1 MESVKVIINNKTY
14 NYPKNTT
21 LYKISEDFKDEFNND
36 ILIAKMNGEIV
47 WLNEQVISPS
57 KIEFFDVSSK
67 IGSKAYERT
76 AILILV
82 KAVKDVM
89 GKDVRVEYSIDKGI
103 YCTVKGLDINTLTL
117 IHERMNEIID
127 ASYKIEKL
135 NTNRLNTIKYYEKN
149 RMYDK
154 AELLKYISNTYV
166 TIYKL
171 DDVYDYMYG
180 DMLINT
186 AYINEFNLEYVGS
199 NGFVLMLPFI
209 YNENKVSSYTHHED
223 LFNTKE
229 EYNKWCHKIGINNIT
244 DVNKKLS
251 EGKFNDLIFM
261 SEARQNNELFNIAHK
276 IASNKN
282 IKMVLISGPSS
293 SGKTTTSRKLKLF
306 LESEGLKPY
315 ALSVDDYFLERDE
328 TPVDENGKR
337 DYESVNAL
345 DINLFNK
352 QLEEIL
358 DGKEVI
364 LPTFNFIS
372 GKKEFKK
379 KFRLQPNGIL
389 IIEGLHSLNDELT
402 SKINTSNKFKI
413 YLSPLTCLNLDNHN
427 RLNTTDNRLLRRM
440 VRDNLRRGYNA
451 SETLESWPR
460 VRHGETKYV
469 FPYQDSADVV
479 LNTSLIYEI
488 NVLKVY
494 AEPLL
499 FSVEEND
506 PNYREAI
513 RLINILRMALP
524 MPAALVPHDS
534 ILREFIGNGC
544 FDE

>member
-36 ILIAKMNGEIV
+36 ILIAKLNGEIV

-186 AYINEFNLEYVGS
+186 AYI
-199 NGFVLMLPFI
+199 
-209 YNENKVSSYTHHED
+209 
-223 LFNTKE
+223 
-229 EYNKWCHKIGINNIT
+229 
-244 DVNKKLS
+244 
-251 EGKFNDLIFM
+251 
-261 SEARQNNELFNIAHK
+261 
-276 IASNKN
+276 
-282 IKMVLISGPSS
+282 
-293 SGKTTTSRKLKLF
+293 
-306 LESEGLKPY
+306 
-315 ALSVDDYFLERDE
+315 
-328 TPVDENGKR
+328 
-337 DYESVNAL
+337 
-345 DINLFNK
+345 
-352 QLEEIL
+352 
-358 DGKEVI
+358 
-364 LPTFNFIS
+364 
-372 GKKEFKK
+372 
-379 KFRLQPNGIL
+379 
-389 IIEGLHSLNDELT
+389 
-402 SKINTSNKFKI
+402 
-413 YLSPLTCLNLDNHN
+413 
-427 RLNTTDNRLLRRM
+427 
-440 VRDNLRRGYNA
+440 
-451 SETLESWPR
+451 
-460 VRHGETKYV
+460 
-469 FPYQDSADVV
+469 
-479 LNTSLIYEI
+479 
-488 NVLKVY
+488 
-494 AEPLL
+494 
-499 FSVEEND
+499 
-506 PNYREAI
+506 
-513 RLINILRMALP
+513 
-524 MPAALVPHDS
+524 
-534 ILREFIGNGC
+534 
-544 FDE
+544 